1 MCRRDGRIDSSY
13 WYMYRTS
20 CTVESTR
27 VGFQPQ
33 VRPTDKRF
41 GSSGNVGGKIV
52 FRAKIG
58 GSPQD
63 ALERTRRQA
72 HALLGVPRTS
82 MELNKRMD

>member
-1 MCRRDGRIDSSY
+1 MGARPASLPLWQLAVGEVDSFTGAEY
-13 WYMYRTS
+13 VKTDTS
-20 CTVESTR
+20 TCFE
-27 VGFQPQ
+27 
-33 VRPTDKRF
+33 
-41 GSSGNVGGKIV
+41 SSGNVGGKLV

-82 MELNKRMD
+82 MELK

>member
-1 MCRRDGRIDSSY
+1 MAQRLVGAFNVAVVFLIN
-13 WYMYRTS
+13 S
-20 CTVESTR
+20 CEIA
-27 VGFQPQ
+27 GA
-33 VRPTDKRF
+33 
-41 GSSGNVGGKIV
+41 SSGNVGGKLV

-82 MELNKRMD
+82 MELK

>member
-1 MCRRDGRIDSSY
+1 MLSGT
-13 WYMYRTS
+13 RTVY
-20 CTVESTR
+20 TY
-27 VGFQPQ
+27 
-33 VRPTDKRF
+33 
-41 GSSGNVGGKIV
+41 SSGNVGGKIV

-58 GSPQD
+58 GSLQD